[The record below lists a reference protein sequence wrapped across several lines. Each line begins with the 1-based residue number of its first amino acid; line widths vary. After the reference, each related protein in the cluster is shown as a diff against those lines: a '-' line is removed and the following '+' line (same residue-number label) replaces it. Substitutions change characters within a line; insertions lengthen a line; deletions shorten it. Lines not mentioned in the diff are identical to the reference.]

1 MSNRTDTHS
10 AVAPRQPME
19 EPDSVGGMPVEE
31 LIRIARETTS
41 RIRNEDRKR
50 LQTEATENR
59 QSIQSGVPHLLQQF
73 FIGKLDLDEELSR
86 RFPSPPLLSSAV
98 FDPPP
103 GKRARR
109 GFAQFKA
116 QDESAAMTIDLQ
128 GIDGAFEADYVYG
141 GMIAAH
147 FTFGAIADSSR
158 KRFLDLI
165 RRHTGTSILWTA
177 KRWERDYLIVSAHN
191 GFARIYAFGANQIN
205 AACRLTPD
213 LFKQLTHWLATFW
226 ITDTETTA
234 GRSEV
239 VSDPNSW

>member
-1 MSNRTDTHS
+1 MSNRTDTHTAMPS
-10 AVAPRQPME
+10 RPSME

-31 LIRIARETTS
+31 LIRIARETTA

-50 LQTEATENR
+50 LQTEASENR

-86 RFPSPPLLSSAV
+86 RFPNPPLLSSAT
-98 FDPPP
+98 FEPQP

-116 QDESAAMTIDLQ
+116 QDESAALNIDLQ
-128 GIDGAFEADYVYG
+128 GIDGTFEADFVYG

-147 FTFGAIADSSR
+147 FAFGAIADAQR

-165 RRHTGTSILWTA
+165 RRRTGTSVLWTA
-177 KRWERDYLIVSAHN
+177 KRWERDYLVVTVQE
-191 GFARIYAFGANQIN
+191 GFARLYAFGVHNIN
-205 AACRLTPD
+205 AACRLPPEP
-213 LFKQLTHWLATFW
+213 FRQLTQWLAAFW

-234 GRSEV
+234 LRKDVLEE
-239 VSDPNSW
+239 NSW